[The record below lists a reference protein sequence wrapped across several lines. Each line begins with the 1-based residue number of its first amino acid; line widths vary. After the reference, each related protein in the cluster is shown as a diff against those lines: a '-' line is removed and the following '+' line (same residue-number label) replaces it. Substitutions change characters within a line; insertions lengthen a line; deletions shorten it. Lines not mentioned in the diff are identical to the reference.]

1 MPIISEG
8 YASTKIQ
15 GGTRGKT
22 KVEENPVQMKA
33 NVIEQAQVE
42 EISSTKQVDSLY
54 KNSKGED
61 ANPMT
66 WGYGAQGFLMGGDMD
81 PIFCMD
87 KLGTHRVI
95 LGHFM
100 SFCPNY
106 LGGLPQ

>member
-54 KNSKGED
+54 KNSKFD
-61 ANPMT
+61 LYRVFQQVWDMLNVT
-66 WGYGAQGFLMGGDMD
+66 FLSSQK
-81 PIFCMD
+81 FA
-87 KLGTHRVI
+87 
-95 LGHFM
+95 
-100 SFCPNY
+100 S
-106 LGGLPQ
+106 